1 MSGSTGPRRRRLSVY
16 LGEIVTRVIV
26 RPDPAFWAWRRWRN
40 LHKDIAAGRS
50 LQDGIARLK
59 AWTMMDQTSIGQ
71 DMAKSAAD
79 LLADSAYPEAMLST
93 DFTILSCSDSYLR
106 ILGASRDSAVGHPLR
121 EVMAGGPDLERLMG
135 SLALVLST
143 RRPDRVALDLLSGA
157 SERTSTPKSWLA
169 VNMPVLA
176 EDGSVKWVLHTLDP
190 RSDERLPM
198 AKALEAAEARLRSIM
213 RTVPDAMLIIDERG
227 LIESLSTTA
236 ERLFG
241 YTIEEIAGRNVS
253 VLMPSPY
260 REQHDTYLKRY
271 LSTGERRIIGIGRI
285 VVGQRKDG
293 TTFPIHLTVGEL
305 RSADKHYFTGF
316 IRDLTDQQLTE
327 SRLKELQS
335 EVTHMSRY
343 TALGEMASTLAH
355 EINQPLT
362 AISNYLKGSQRLL
375 DRLDDKSAPVLR
387 DALGKAA
394 EQAIRAGH
402 IIRRL
407 REFVARGESDRRIES
422 LPRLIEDASTLALMG
437 TRENGIAVSFRLD
450 PRADLVLADRIQ
462 IQQVLVN
469 LIRNAIEVMSDSPRE
484 PGLERRLEI
493 ATVAD
498 DNGHA
503 EVSVGDTGSGL
514 APEVAAHL
522 FQPFV
527 TTKRKGMGL
536 GLSICRTIVEA
547 HGGRI
552 WVENRPGG
560 GTIFRF
566 TLRSPEE
573 EDVPAS

>member
-1 MSGSTGPRRRRLSVY
+1 VAWYDDIQDSVTMNQTSTGPTASK
-16 LGEIVTRVIV
+16 E
-26 RPDPAFWAWRRWRN
+26 
-40 LHKDIAAGRS
+40 
-50 LQDGIARLK
+50 
-59 AWTMMDQTSIGQ
+59 
-71 DMAKSAAD
+71 AAD
-79 LLADSAYPEAMLST
+79 LFVDSAYAEMVFAADL
-93 DFTILSCSDSYLR
+93 TILACSDSYTRL
-106 ILGASRDSAVGHPLR
+106 LGARRDAIVGRKLSD
-121 EVMAGGPDLERLMG
+121 VMADGADLDRLVG
-135 SLALVLST
+135 SLELVLKT
-143 RRPDRVALDLLSGA
+143 RRPSRTALDSLQGIGSAAA
-157 SERTSTPKSWLA
+157 SAAPLLA
-169 VNMPVLA
+169 VNMPMLA
-176 EDGSVKWVLHTLDP
+176 EDGSVKWLLHSLEP
-190 RSDERLPM
+190 RPDDRMPT

-213 RTVPDAMLIIDERG
+213 QTVPDAMIIIDERG
-227 LIESLSTTA
+227 LIESLSATA

-241 YTIEEIAGRNVS
+241 YPMEEVAGHNVS
-253 VLMPSPY
+253 ILMPSPY
-260 REQHDTYLKRY
+260 RERHDDYVRRY
-271 LSTGERRIIGIGRI
+271 LATGERRIIGIGRI

-375 DRLDDKSAPVLR
+375 DRIEDKSAPVLR

-394 EQAIRAGH
+394 DQAVRAGH

-422 LPRLIEDASTLALMG
+422 LPKLVEDASTLALMG
-437 TRENGIAVSFRLD
+437 ARENGIAVSFRLD
-450 PRADLVLADRIQ
+450 PKADLVLADRIQ

-469 LIRNAIEVMSDSPRE
+469 LIRNAIEVMIESP
-484 PGLERRLEI
+484 GERRLEI
-493 ATVAD
+493 ATAAGEQ
-498 DNGHA
+498 GHS

-514 APEVAAHL
+514 APEVLAHL

-552 WVENRPGG
+552 WVEQRPGG

-573 EDVPAS
+573 EEGISA